1 MEASP
6 QIDQNLYSRQIGAY
20 GVETMGKLMSLKVFV
35 YGLRGVK
42 LDYIIFCIY
51 LQLLDRY
58 RNCKESYSCWS

>member
-35 YGLRGVK
+35 YGLRGVIP
-42 LDYIIFCIY
+42 DYKFLY
-51 LQLLDRY
+51 LPPIVR
-58 RNCKESYSCWS
+58 SV